1 MDVVKAATA
10 CELPQKMK
18 KYQQLPDNNEQVL

>member
-1 MDVVKAATA
+1 MCIFNGLAILCIAWMLKAATA

-18 KYQQLPDNNEQVL
+18 K